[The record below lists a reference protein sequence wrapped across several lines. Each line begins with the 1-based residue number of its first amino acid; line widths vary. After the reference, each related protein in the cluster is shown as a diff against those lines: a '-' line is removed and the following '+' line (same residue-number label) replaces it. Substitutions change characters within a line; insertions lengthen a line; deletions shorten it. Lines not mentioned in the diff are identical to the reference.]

1 MRLVGQ
7 ATTHAAGSGQCTQRE
22 ASSIALSVSKEITKF
37 HTLFEKGFDAYLKKE
52 WDKALE
58 LFNDLQIKN
67 PEDKP
72 VRIYVQRCKALLDN
86 PPAVTDDWDGV
97 MSLTE
102 K

>member
-1 MRLVGQ
+1 MLIKIYELVAEKD
-7 ATTHAAGSGQCTQRE
+7 AT
-22 ASSIALSVSKEITKF
+22 VSKEITKF

-52 WDKALE
+52 WDKALG
-58 LFNDLQIKN
+58 LFNDLQINN

-72 VRIYVQRCKALLDN
+72 ARICVQRCKALLDN
-86 PPAVTDDWDGV
+86 PHAVPGDWDGV